1 MDGCDK
7 EQFSWKRI
15 EKNGQVNLQY
25 LQQHD
30 LVKEHI
36 HATHHSH
43 HDLHNGKNKIHI
55 TTLQN

>member
-7 EQFSWKRI
+7 EQFSWQGI
-15 EKNGQVNLQY
+15 EKNGHGNLQY
-25 LQQHD
+25 QQQHD

-43 HDLHNGKNKIHI
+43 HDLHNGKKKNI
-55 TTLQN
+55 TTLQS